1 MRCATA
7 VCRALLVSSACQG
20 CSGGGASRLQW
31 RPRASGRVAAW
42 PRGVTVALGT
52 LNPVIAVQIRA
63 RPCSH
68 VAQQRED
75 TARPPDTLTRCNCE
89 MRRRERLIVHHLS
102 GWRASKVQCRHFARA
117 VVLQIC
123 CCSLASARKRARH
136 QPQAAKQ
143 CRITLIMGAEGTTKC
158 QAAHRTCVNAA
169 VLEQTGPDANAKH
182 ARAFLCMM
190 CARMGQRVVRAA
202 RQNLLELGCSG
213 N

>member
-1 MRCATA
+1 MASWCDGCTRDSE
-7 VCRALLVSSACQG
+7 SSDRGSNPREAMFSCCSAACVG
-20 CSGGGASRLQW
+20 
-31 RPRASGRVAAW
+31 
-42 PRGVTVALGT
+42 
-52 LNPVIAVQIRA
+52 NPQ
-63 RPCSH
+63 
-68 VAQQRED
+68 D

-158 QAAHRTCVNAA
+158 KAAHRTCVNAA

>member
-1 MRCATA
+1 MASWCDGCTRDSESRFKSAQGH
-7 VCRALLVSSACQG
+7 VLMLLSSV
-20 CSGGGASRLQW
+20 RT
-31 RPRASGRVAAW
+31 PRAR
-42 PRGVTVALGT
+42 
-52 LNPVIAVQIRA
+52 
-63 RPCSH
+63 
-68 VAQQRED
+68 
-75 TARPPDTLTRCNCE
+75 PDTLTRCNCE

-143 CRITLIMGAEGTTKC
+143 YRITLIMGAEGTTKC
-158 QAAHRTCVNAA
+158 KAAHRTCVNAA

-202 RQNLLELGCSG
+202 RQNLFQLGCSG